1 MLYFH
6 PPVQLNSYIG
16 ECDEKLAAAQ
26 SRCESA
32 LAERDAALE
41 ERDKILSDHEGLA
54 ADHEVLTADHE
65 LVLSERDNVVV
76 ERDTMES
83 DKWDIMKQLRDAE
96 DRLVLVRG
104 RVFVKFN
111 HKL

>member
-1 MLYFH
+1 MYYFH

-26 SRCESA
+26 GRCESA

-41 ERDKILSDHEGLA
+41 ERDKILSDHECLT